1 MIFKDL
7 DDLCSYARKIGKG
20 NLPITVNIRNKL
32 TERIYKRRGSFVDK
46 YYKHG
51 IVFVVYPAEDII
63 DSFEIEWFKDGSTA
77 TFFCPDGCGS
87 YCLYCFYFLYLDI
100 VLSDPHNCCPTAS
113 HFVCQLYFSK
123 STIRR
128 NCKGSK

>member
-7 DDLCSYARKIGKG
+7 DDLCSYARKIGKE

-32 TERIYKRRGSFVDK
+32 TERIYKRRGTFVDK

-63 DSFEIEWFKDGSTA
+63 DSFEIEWFKDGGTA
-77 TFFCPDGCGS
+77 ILFFALMAANSIVFISFIFFILIS
-87 YCLYCFYFLYLDI
+87 YF
-100 VLSDPHNCCPTAS
+100 
-113 HFVCQLYFSK
+113 
-123 STIRR
+123 
-128 NCKGSK
+128 

>member
-7 DDLCSYARKIGKG
+7 DDLCSYARKIGKE

-77 TFFCPDGCGS
+77 IFFFALMAVGS
-87 YCLYCFYFLYLDI
+87 IVFIVFIFLIWISYF
-100 VLSDPHNCCPTAS
+100 
-113 HFVCQLYFSK
+113 
-123 STIRR
+123 
-128 NCKGSK
+128 

>member
-7 DDLCSYARKIGKG
+7 DDLCSYARKIGKE

-32 TERIYKRRGSFVDK
+32 TERIYKRRGTFVDK

-63 DSFEIEWFKDGSTA
+63 DSFEIEWFKDGGTA
-77 TFFCPDGCGS
+77 ILFFALMAANSIVFISFIFFIWIS
-87 YCLYCFYFLYLDI
+87 YF
-100 VLSDPHNCCPTAS
+100 
-113 HFVCQLYFSK
+113 
-123 STIRR
+123 
-128 NCKGSK
+128 

>member
-7 DDLCSYARKIGKG
+7 DDLCSYARKIGKE
-20 NLPITVNIRNKL
+20 NLSITVNIRNKL

-77 TFFCPDGCGS
+77 ILFFVLMAANSIAFIVFIFLIWIS
-87 YCLYCFYFLYLDI
+87 YF
-100 VLSDPHNCCPTAS
+100 
-113 HFVCQLYFSK
+113 
-123 STIRR
+123 
-128 NCKGSK
+128 

>member
-7 DDLCSYARKIGKG
+7 DDLCSYARKIGKE

-32 TERIYKRRGSFVDK
+32 TERIYKRRGTFVDK

-63 DSFEIEWFKDGSTA
+63 DSFEIEWFKDGGTA
-77 TFFCPDGCGS
+77 ILFFALMTANSIVFISFIFFIWIS
-87 YCLYCFYFLYLDI
+87 YF
-100 VLSDPHNCCPTAS
+100 
-113 HFVCQLYFSK
+113 
-123 STIRR
+123 
-128 NCKGSK
+128 